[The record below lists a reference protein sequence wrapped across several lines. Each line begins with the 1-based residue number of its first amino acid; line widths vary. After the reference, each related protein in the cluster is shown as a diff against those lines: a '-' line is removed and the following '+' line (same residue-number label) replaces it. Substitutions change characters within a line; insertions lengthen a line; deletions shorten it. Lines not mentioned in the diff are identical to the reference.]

1 MRRIPFLVSGLLLL
15 PTALLA
21 DEVFLKGAGTISGR
35 IVEQTDTMVTVDLG
49 GGVMGVPMAHVDHIV
64 KARGPLDEYD
74 DRAARLAPG
83 DVGGWRSLGAWAA
96 QQGLSAQSSQAYQ
109 KVLAVAPNDPEAREA
124 LGFVQLNGKWVTE
137 EESYRARGFVKYD
150 GEWMTPAEAQ
160 MLESKAAAE
169 QAQQDAAQQARQ
181 AETDKMLAE
190 NRAAT
195 AAQRA
200 ADDQARANA
209 DAGYGAPVDWGGWG
223 YGATTWP
230 TGSAGY
236 VPGSF
241 KPAQPSHGVPR

>member
-1 MRRIPFLVSGLLLL
+1 LRKIPFFVSGLLLL

-49 GGVMGVPMAHVDHIV
+49 SGVMGVPMSHVDHIV
-64 KARGPLDEYD
+64 KARSPLDDYD
-74 DRAARLAPG
+74 DRAGKLAPG
-83 DVGGWRSLGAWAA
+83 DVNGWRELGKWAG
-96 QQGLSAQSSQAYQ
+96 QQGLETQSRSAYE
-109 KVLAVAPNDPEAREA
+109 KVLTVAPNDPEAREA
-124 LGFVQLNGKWVTE
+124 LGFVQLNGGWVTE
-137 EESYRARGFVKYD
+137 EESYRARGYVKYEN
-150 GEWMTPAEAQ
+150 EWMMPAEAQ
-160 MLESKAAAE
+160 MRQSKAAAE

-181 AETDKMLAE
+181 AETDKMLAD

-209 DAGYGAPVDWGGWG
+209 DAGYGAPVYWGGGWG

-230 TGSAGY
+230 SGSAGY

-241 KPAQPSHGVPR
+241 KPAQHGVPR